1 MKKFYI
7 FSITLLNL
15 YYFILWLYIFNS
27 FDTQK
32 ERRLEFINKWLV
44 FDSINFLNV
53 FIGVA
58 TVFSVILIFN
68 KNNTNKYLKSLCLII
83 NILFILFVLWSGL

>member
-68 KNNTNKYLKSLCLII
+68 KNNTNKHLKSLCLII